1 MSNSPFI
8 SFSQFFELYT
18 EEMAEVR
25 SQLKEIIASIS
36 SLNSKMDSIEE
47 RLSRTITVNGFKSL
61 ETKTE
66 AYSEKVVNVEEKLE
80 EKVEHLD
87 EKIDLLCDQINLR
100 VSNLEKDLK
109 ERVSAV
115 ERKTQYFLEES
126 IDRRI
131 EKIEGKLDKLQKDLN
146 VILFIPSLIG
156 KFFKAIASIFKKGV

>member
-36 SLNSKMDSIEE
+36 SLSSKMDSIEE
-47 RLSRTITVNGFKSL
+47 RLSCTVTVNGFKSL

-66 AYSEKVVNVEEKLE
+66 AYSEKVLNVEEKLE

-87 EKIDLLCDQINLR
+87 EKVVLLCEQTNSRI
-100 VSNLEKDLK
+100 SSLEKDLK
-109 ERVSAV
+109 DRISAV
-115 ERKTQYFLEES
+115 ERKTQHLEES
-126 IDRRI
+126 IDKRI
-131 EKIEGKLDKLQKDLN
+131 EKIESKIDQLQENLN
-146 VILFIPSLIG
+146 NAFVLQRALG
-156 KFFKAIASIFKKGV
+156 KFFKSVVSLFKRGG

>member
-36 SLNSKMDSIEE
+36 SLSSKMDSLEE
-47 RLSRTITVNGFKSL
+47 RLSRTVTINGFKSL

-66 AYSEKVVNVEEKLE
+66 SYSEKVINVEEKLE

-87 EKIDLLCDQINLR
+87 EKIDLLCEQTNLR
-100 VSNLEKDLK
+100 VSSLEKDLK
-109 ERVSAV
+109 DRVSSV
-115 ERKTQYFLEES
+115 ERKTQYLEES

-131 EKIEGKLDKLQKDLN
+131 GKIEGKIDQLQKDLN
-146 VILFIPSLIG
+146 VVLAIPLFIVKI
-156 KFFKAIASIFKKGV
+156 FKAVGSLFKRGG